1 MKNIITVTWY
11 SLREALARKVFI
23 FFFVISILTIIFVG
37 LILYLTGIEKIF
49 APGMQSDVFTAVN
62 SLEMM
67 FVSPITLICLLLSI
81 FSSASFIPIMLEKG
95 NIDLLL
101 SKPISREQLLLGK
114 FFGGILV
121 VFLNIAFLILGV
133 WLIFSLK
140 FSIWNFEFLLTIFTI
155 TFIFSILYSIIVLFG
170 IITKSSTLGMMIAY
184 LLFLIVSPALYTAK
198 YTLSVLIQSSFI
210 KGLIDFAY
218 YFLPKTSELMG
229 KTNYDLASGHGIT
242 NYQPILTSLLF
253 LVLTLGISVA
263 IFRKKD
269 F

>member
-1 MKNIITVTWY
+1 MKNILTITWY

-23 FFFVISILTIIFVG
+23 SFFIISVLTIIFIA
-37 LILYLTGIEKIF
+37 LLLNLTGFEKVFPSGGQADI
-49 APGMQSDVFTAVN
+49 FTAVN

-67 FVSPITLICLLLSI
+67 FVSPLTLICLLLSI

-101 SKPISREQLLLGK
+101 SKPISRDQLLLGK
-114 FFGGILV
+114 YFGGILV

-133 WLIFSLK
+133 WLIFSIK

-155 TFIFSILYSIIVLFG
+155 TFIFSVLYSIIVLFG
-170 IITKSSTLGMMIAY
+170 VITKSSTLGMMIAY
-184 LLFLIVSPALYTAK
+184 LLFLIVSPVLYTAK
-198 YTLSVLIQSSFI
+198 FKLGVLIQNSFL
-210 KGLIDFAY
+210 KGLIDFVY
-218 YFLPKTSELMG
+218 YLLPKTSELMG
-229 KTNYDLASGHGIT
+229 KTNYDLASGKGIT
-242 NYQPILTSLLF
+242 NYQPIVTSFLF
-253 LVLTLGISVA
+253 LILTLGISVA

>member
-1 MKNIITVTWY
+1 MKNIWTVTWY

-23 FFFVISILTIIFVG
+23 FFFVISILTIIFVA
-37 LILYLTGIEKIF
+37 LILNLTGIEKVF
-49 APGMQSDVFTAVN
+49 APGVQPDLFNAVN
-62 SLEMM
+62 TLEMM
-67 FVSPITLICLLLSI
+67 FISPITLICLLLSI

-121 VFLNIAFLILGV
+121 VFLNIAFLIIGV
-133 WLIFSLK
+133 WLIFSFK
-140 FSIWNFEFLLTIFTI
+140 FSIWNFEFLITIFTI
-155 TFIFSILYSIIVLFG
+155 TFIFSILYSIIVFFG

-198 YTLSVLIQSSFI
+198 YKFALFIQNNII
-210 KGLIDFAY
+210 KGVIDFAY
-218 YFLPKTSELMG
+218 YILPKTSELMG

-242 NYQPILTSLLF
+242 NYQPVLTSLLF